1 MKAVFQVPVVSKVEP
16 GLTNEG
22 SKASSDYGLNKPA
35 TLYALVRRIKRR
47 VDELE
52 ITLNNLRRDVAR
64 VDRKQYRDLEKAP
77 SAPQSEAAASPRPT
91 QEQFWFG

>member
-1 MKAVFQVPVVSKVEP
+1 MKATEQISVASKVEP

-22 SKASSDYGLNKPA
+22 SKAPSDFGLNKPA

-64 VDRKQYRDLEKAP
+64 VDRKQYRELEKSP
-77 SAPQSEAAASPRPT
+77 SIPPPEQKTA